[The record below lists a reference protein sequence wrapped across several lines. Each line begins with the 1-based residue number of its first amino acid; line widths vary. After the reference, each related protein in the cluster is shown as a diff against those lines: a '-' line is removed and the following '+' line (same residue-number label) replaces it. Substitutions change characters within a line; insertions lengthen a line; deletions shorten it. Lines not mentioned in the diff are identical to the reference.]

1 MPDPPDRRRDSRGRH
16 APKARGAG
24 AAAQRRR
31 RGVPPGD
38 PKMTERQEP
47 PSSPTLEEAV
57 RCPLLAGDS
66 EQWVRCCTGRFLPL
80 ARRLADGDDIAR
92 DALQESWIIVMEKLH
107 QYRGDPPAC
116 GWVRAIVHHEASH
129 AAASRSRYVS
139 LAAEDSDEQATLRP
153 AQPPGRAP
161 WPSPEAAAYDR
172 ELMRLLVEVIDD
184 LPPTF
189 RDVARMR
196 DIEERSTDEVARRL
210 HISSQNVKV
219 RLHRARKLLR
229 PRLLR
234 RIADPHRLGEKKL

>member
-1 MPDPPDRRRDSRGRH
+1 MPQPPGRHRDPRGRH
-16 APKARGAG
+16 APKSRGSG

-31 RGVPPGD
+31 EGTPRGG
-38 PKMTERQEP
+38 PKATERPEP
-47 PSSPTLEEAV
+47 PSTPTLEEAV

-80 ARRLADGDDIAR
+80 ARRLADGDDVAR

-116 GWVRAIVHHEASH
+116 GWVRAIVHHEAKH
-129 AAASRSRYVS
+129 AAASRPSYVP
-139 LAAEDSDEQATLRP
+139 LAEDGADAPATSQP
-153 AQPPGRAP
+153 AQSVTGAP

-172 ELMRLLVEVIDD
+172 ELTRLLLELIDE

-196 DIEERSTDEVARRL
+196 DIEERSTDEVARHL

>member
-1 MPDPPDRRRDSRGRH
+1 MSNPPGRRRDPRDRPGPKSRGSGGSLN
-16 APKARGAG
+16 ATAEGTPRGG
-24 AAAQRRR
+24 
-31 RGVPPGD
+31 PE
-38 PKMTERQEP
+38 MTERQAP
-47 PSSPTLEEAV
+47 PSTPTLAEAV

-80 ARRLADGDDIAR
+80 ARRLTDGDDIAR

-129 AAASRSRYVS
+129 AAASRPSYVP
-139 LAAEDSDEQATLRP
+139 LAEDGADAQAARP
-153 AQPPGRAP
+153 ATGAS

-172 ELMRLLVEVIDD
+172 ELTRLLLEVIDE

-189 RDVARMR
+189 RDVVRMR
-196 DIEERSTDEVARRL
+196 DVEDRSTDEVARRL

-234 RIADPHRLGEKKL
+234 RIAAPHRLGEKKL